1 MHGAVHGN
9 RSQRTCY
16 LNVQAGLRRWR
27 SYTFLQ
33 PELLVVRG
41 IGRPVP
47 THIRSL
53 DTEIDVANFGSRFVP
68 LYTAIIWHQSRPFES
83 CGDGSIDVKKSLIKR
98 VKVNAEFISYFRR
111 G

>member
-16 LNVQAGLRRWR
+16 LNVQAGLRHGDLTHFCSRN
-27 SYTFLQ
+27 YI
-33 PELLVVRG
+33 VVRG
-41 IGRPVP
+41 VGRPVP

-83 CGDGSIDVKKSLIKR
+83 RGNGLSAVTVKK
-98 VKVNAEFISYFRR
+98 
-111 G
+111 